1 MKYEIINNFLEQ
13 NEFLNL
19 KDIFTHHNFPW
30 FLKKGINVETTAED
44 SNYQFT
50 HTFYYNNIISSNYF
64 GQITSLIEKLKV
76 RSLIRIKA
84 NLIPKNDKIIEHGYH
99 VDYNFADSKTAVFYI
114 NSNNG
119 YTKFTDG
126 FISNSEENK
135 IIIFNSTEKHTGTTC
150 TDANYRIAININYF

>member
-13 NEFLNL
+13 NEFLNV
-19 KDIFTHHNFPW
+19 KNIFTDYNFPW
-30 FLKKGINVETTAED
+30 FLSKGINIETTAED
-44 SNYQFT
+44 PNYQFV
-50 HTFYYNNIISSNYF
+50 HTFYYNNLISSNYF
-64 GQITSLIEKLKV
+64 EKIRPLIIKLKV

-99 VDYNFADSKTAVFYI
+99 VDYDFADSKTAVLYM

-119 YTKFTDG
+119 YTKFIDG

-135 IIIFNSTEKHTGTTC
+135 IVIFNSNEKHTGTTC
-150 TDANYRIAININYF
+150 TDANYRIVININYF